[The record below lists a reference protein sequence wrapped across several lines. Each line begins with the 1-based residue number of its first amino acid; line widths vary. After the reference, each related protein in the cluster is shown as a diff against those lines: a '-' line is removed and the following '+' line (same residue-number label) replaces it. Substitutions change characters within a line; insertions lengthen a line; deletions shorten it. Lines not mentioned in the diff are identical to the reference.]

1 MREVIEEAN
10 GLLIK
15 FVKDQAEAIDK
26 EEAEAK
32 KASKKVQFE
41 CTLCIPNS
49 GKKVGHTGPH
59 KRKPGKR
66 KASGS
71 GMGNNE
77 NQCKKGKLEP
87 TFNECTKCTPNS
99 GKEAGHQGN
108 HTGGKKKAAKKSG
121 AFFMWLTTRS
131 SLIRLLVYVELERLT
146 YLSFA
151 HEADEEVDGEDD
163 EADDDDV
170 DDDEEDGTDDGED
183 DEADEDYEVNEDDGQ
198 DVLWIRTEDPW
209 EDPSVIALSCCKW
222 FIEKIKSK
230 INDL

>member
-1 MREVIEEAN
+1 MSCVYTAFSLEHIYCVHFVCMFASCLPTFFALAFCPLIARFFCSLFLLAQCIARCFAFPRHRFQDLRLRIGEMREVIEEAN

-121 AFFMWLTTRS
+121 AFFM
-131 SLIRLLVYVELERLT
+131 
-146 YLSFA
+146 
-151 HEADEEVDGEDD
+151 
-163 EADDDDV
+163 
-170 DDDEEDGTDDGED
+170 
-183 DEADEDYEVNEDDGQ
+183 
-198 DVLWIRTEDPW
+198 
-209 EDPSVIALSCCKW
+209 
-222 FIEKIKSK
+222 
-230 INDL
+230 